1 MKDYI
6 KDIEAIIDYY
16 KKDVNQDS
24 INIYNLLIQDYIKK
38 IKNYL
43 SSNIKSFKRSQSFT
57 KERYNRIWDKTDLY
71 DFYNPKSKNNC
82 SIHLFKNKYFLS
94 SNSLTTR
101 VQQYLMIDKINQ
113 LKPSNV
119 LEVEC

>member
-1 MKDYI
+1 M
-6 KDIEAIIDYY
+6 
-16 KKDVNQDS
+16 
-24 INIYNLLIQDYIKK
+24 
-38 IKNYL
+38 
-43 SSNIKSFKRSQSFT
+43 
-57 KERYNRIWDKTDLY
+57 
-71 DFYNPKSKNNC
+71 

-119 LEVEC
+119 LEVDVVKDFSYYYYRLFHKISFTGIDQSGRYNFANNFKNETLDEILTKHLIIVLNERK